1 MIGFQEMREE
11 AFRRAG
17 SSNSATIEGQITAA
31 ERCFPSGW
39 WQYHLHHQS
48 REYEVER
55 VQLELLDLGQELL
68 KLRCQVNN
76 VFVRVILI
84 DH

>member
-1 MIGFQEMREE
+1 M
-11 AFRRAG
+11 
-17 SSNSATIEGQITAA
+17 
-31 ERCFPSGW
+31 
-39 WQYHLHHQS
+39 QS

-76 VFVRVILI
+76 NDLEISLPG
-84 DH
+84 